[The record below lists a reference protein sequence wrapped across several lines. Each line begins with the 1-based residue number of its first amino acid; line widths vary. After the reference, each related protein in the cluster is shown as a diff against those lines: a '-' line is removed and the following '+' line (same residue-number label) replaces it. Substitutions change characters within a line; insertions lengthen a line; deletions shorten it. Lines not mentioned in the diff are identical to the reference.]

1 LPEALNS
8 RKPEASERVKLCL
21 GTGGF
26 PPERVFKYFQICS
39 PRNGRDMRM
48 EMKLRAG
55 EIAKNVIIW
64 FACILAAV
72 ELLVYLYYAPMG
84 EERLRFEFLISGL
97 ITMAVS
103 LPAIIYGMILRE
115 RLTIANAA
123 MLELLQSDR
132 MSGLLNRNV
141 FMERL
146 AVFLKDAERS
156 VGVLAY
162 IDADHFKIIND
173 RFGHEVGDAAIRLIG
188 DCIRQNSRSSDL
200 MGRLGGQEF
209 GVFLEGANLKQAVII
224 AERLRTQVAQASAEL
239 GVKGLGLSVSIG
251 LAVHKPGQS
260 VEVLMSQADRNLG
273 VAKESGRNAV
283 AADLQRY
290 TG

>member
-1 LPEALNS
+1 
-8 RKPEASERVKLCL
+8 
-21 GTGGF
+21 
-26 PPERVFKYFQICS
+26 
-39 PRNGRDMRM
+39 MRM

>member
-1 LPEALNS
+1 
-8 RKPEASERVKLCL
+8 
-21 GTGGF
+21 
-26 PPERVFKYFQICS
+26 
-39 PRNGRDMRM
+39 M

-64 FACILAAV
+64 FACILASV

-84 EERLRFEFLISGL
+84 TERLRSEFIISGL
-97 ITMAVS
+97 ITTVVS

-115 RLTIANAA
+115 RLTLANAA
-123 MLELLQSDR
+123 MQELLQSDR
-132 MSGLLNRNV
+132 MSGLLNRKV

-146 AVFLKDAERS
+146 AMFLKDAERS

-173 RFGHEVGDAAIRLIG
+173 RFGHRVGDAAIRLIG
-188 DCIRQNSRSSDL
+188 DCIRHNSRSSDL
-200 MGRLGGQEF
+200 MGRLAGQEF

-224 AERLRTQVAQASAEL
+224 AERLRTQVAQASSGL
-239 GVKGLGLSVSIG
+239 GIKGLELSVSIG

-283 AADLQRY
+283 VADLQRY
-290 TG
+290 TA

>member
-1 LPEALNS
+1 
-8 RKPEASERVKLCL
+8 
-21 GTGGF
+21 
-26 PPERVFKYFQICS
+26 
-39 PRNGRDMRM
+39 MRM

-64 FACILAAV
+64 FACILASV

-84 EERLRFEFLISGL
+84 TERLRSEFIISGL
-97 ITMAVS
+97 ITTVVS

-115 RLTIANAA
+115 RLTLANAA
-123 MLELLQSDR
+123 MQELLQSDR
-132 MSGLLNRNV
+132 MSGLLNRKV

-146 AVFLKDAERS
+146 AMFLKDAERS

-173 RFGHEVGDAAIRLIG
+173 RFGHRVGDAAIRLIG
-188 DCIRQNSRSSDL
+188 DCIRHNSRSSDL
-200 MGRLGGQEF
+200 MGRLAGQEF

-224 AERLRTQVAQASAEL
+224 AERLRTQVAQASSGL
-239 GVKGLGLSVSIG
+239 GIKGLELSVSIG

-283 AADLQRY
+283 VADLQRY
-290 TG
+290 TA

>member
-1 LPEALNS
+1 
-8 RKPEASERVKLCL
+8 
-21 GTGGF
+21 
-26 PPERVFKYFQICS
+26 
-39 PRNGRDMRM
+39 M

-55 EIAKNVIIW
+55 EIAKNVVIW
-64 FACILAAV
+64 FACILAGV

-84 EERLRFEFLISGL
+84 AERLRSEFLISGL
-97 ITMAVS
+97 ITAAVS

-115 RLTIANAA
+115 RLTLANAA
-123 MLELLQSDR
+123 MHELLQSDR
-132 MSGLLNRNV
+132 MSGLLNRKV

-146 AVFLKDAERS
+146 SVFLRDADRS

-173 RFGHEVGDAAIRLIG
+173 RFGHQAGDAAIRLIG
-188 DCIRQNSRSSDL
+188 DCIRHNSRSSDL

-224 AERLRTQVAQASAEL
+224 AERLRTQVSQASSEL
-239 GVKGLGLSVSIG
+239 GIKGLELSVSIG

-283 AADLQRY
+283 VADLQRY
-290 TG
+290 TA

>member
-1 LPEALNS
+1 
-8 RKPEASERVKLCL
+8 
-21 GTGGF
+21 
-26 PPERVFKYFQICS
+26 
-39 PRNGRDMRM
+39 MRM

-64 FACILAAV
+64 FACILASV

-84 EERLRFEFLISGL
+84 TERLRSEFIISGL
-97 ITMAVS
+97 ITTVVS

-115 RLTIANAA
+115 RLTLANAT
-123 MLELLQSDR
+123 MQELLQSDR
-132 MSGLLNRNV
+132 MSGLLNRKV

-146 AVFLKDAERS
+146 AMFLKDAERS

-173 RFGHEVGDAAIRLIG
+173 RFGHRVGDAAIRLIG
-188 DCIRQNSRSSDL
+188 DCIRHNSRSSDL
-200 MGRLGGQEF
+200 MGRLAGQEF

-224 AERLRTQVAQASAEL
+224 AERLRTQVAQASSGL
-239 GVKGLGLSVSIG
+239 GIKGLELSVSIG

-283 AADLQRY
+283 VADLQRY
-290 TG
+290 TA

>member
-1 LPEALNS
+1 
-8 RKPEASERVKLCL
+8 
-21 GTGGF
+21 
-26 PPERVFKYFQICS
+26 
-39 PRNGRDMRM
+39 M

-64 FACILAAV
+64 FACILASV

-84 EERLRFEFLISGL
+84 AERLRSEFIISGL
-97 ITMAVS
+97 ITTVVS

-115 RLTIANAA
+115 RLTLANAA
-123 MLELLQSDR
+123 MQELLQSDR
-132 MSGLLNRNV
+132 MSGLLNRKV

-146 AVFLKDAERS
+146 AMFLKGAERS

-173 RFGHEVGDAAIRLIG
+173 RFGHRVGDAAIRLIG
-188 DCIRQNSRSSDL
+188 DCIRHNSRSSDL
-200 MGRLGGQEF
+200 MGRLAGQEF

-224 AERLRTQVAQASAEL
+224 AERLRTQVAQTSSGL
-239 GVKGLGLSVSIG
+239 GIKGLELSVSIG

-260 VEVLMSQADRNLG
+260 VEVLISQADRNLG

-283 AADLQRY
+283 VADLQRY
-290 TG
+290 TA